1 MQHFLL
7 ANLQN
12 QIAQLQQARQSAGEP
27 VSTGFAALD
36 RLLPQGGLRRGTLVE
51 WLAAEGNGAVTLAL
65 RAAQEACREG
75 GILVVT
81 DRHRQIYPPAV
92 GAYGLELSQVVFVH
106 PRNRRDQLWV
116 LNQSLRSRT
125 VAAVLCWPEALD
137 DRAFRRLQLSAEQ
150 GESLGLLMRPL
161 SVRGHPTWSE
171 LQLVVEALP
180 TLPERAKA
188 PRRLRVEVARS
199 RNGPSGASVEL
210 EFDDEIGCIQESRLV
225 HLATSLAAAKNNR
238 HSPGA

>member
-1 MQHFLL
+1 MQHSLL

-12 QIAQLQQARQSAGEP
+12 EIARLEQARQSAGEP
-27 VSTGFAALD
+27 VSTGSAALD
-36 RLLPQGGLRRGTLVE
+36 RLLPQRGLRRGALVE
-51 WLAAEGNGAVTLAL
+51 WLAADGSGAVTLAL

-81 DRHRQIYPPAV
+81 DRYRQIYPPAL

-106 PRNRRDQLWV
+106 PRNRRDQLWA
-116 LNQSLRSRT
+116 LNQSLRCRA

-150 GESLGLLMRPL
+150 GESLGLLMRPV

-171 LQLVVEALP
+171 LQLLVEALP
-180 TLPERAKA
+180 TVPQRAKA

-210 EFDDEIGCIQESRLV
+210 EFDDETGSVQASRFV
-225 HLATSLAAAKNNR
+225 HLASPLAATTT
-238 HSPGA
+238 